1 MTSLRRLFM
10 FFTFKLTVLNCTRK
24 KHNSILLPYHG
35 AVTQRCGQV
44 AINKGPTFFS
54 MILRFEI
61 PDLKIHLNECLSDEH
76 VLKFLEL
83 DKEFTVINWISAN
96 GTTEVYTANAQK
108 PLIIKTQ

>member
-1 MTSLRRLFM
+1 MIVWLLFSLL
-10 FFTFKLTVLNCTRK
+10 LTTALGQDT
-24 KHNSILLPYHG
+24 ILRPNNG
-35 AVTQRCGQV
+35 AVFKRCEKV
-44 AINKGPTFFS
+44 SINKGSAFFS